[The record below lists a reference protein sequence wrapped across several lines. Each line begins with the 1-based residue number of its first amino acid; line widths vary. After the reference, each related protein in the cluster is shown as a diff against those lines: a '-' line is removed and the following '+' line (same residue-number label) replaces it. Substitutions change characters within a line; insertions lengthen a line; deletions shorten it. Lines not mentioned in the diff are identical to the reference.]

1 MLPRAP
7 SLATISS
14 ATSLDTLSKTKPRHG
29 VDCSCLRVP
38 VNVMNCIAR
47 REVAEKNVLMKMTEE
62 EQERQSSV
70 GQVEEILGRRLE
82 GRVLKYECSFVGM
95 GPKHNR

>member
-1 MLPRAP
+1 MASMTRPFQRSCCSPLVNP
-7 SLATISS
+7 LF
-14 ATSLDTLSKTKPRHG
+14 LSI
-29 VDCSCLRVP
+29 VP
-38 VNVMNCIAR
+38 VCVCPKR
-47 REVAEKNVLMKMTEE
+47 TECREVAEKNVLMKMTEE
-62 EQERQSSV
+62 EQGRQSSV

>member
-1 MLPRAP
+1 MFVLVMYMAF
-7 SLATISS
+7 LF
-14 ATSLDTLSKTKPRHG
+14 LHL
-29 VDCSCLRVP
+29 CLTV
-38 VNVMNCIAR
+38 
-47 REVAEKNVLMKMTEE
+47 REVAEKNVLLKMSEE
-62 EQERQSSV
+62 EQERQLRG